1 MSWICKGGK
10 DEYLVEMD
18 AIRQLEM
25 QKILSQRS
33 GICCFSFMSSGKKY
47 K

>member
-25 QKILSQRS
+25 QKFFLREVAYAASHL
-33 GICCFSFMSSGKKY
+33 
-47 K
+47 